1 MKQVICFEL
10 HKDMTYDELIWY
22 CQLANEHNVIRLK
35 RMYVHVEQPVYNR
48 IKELT
53 RVSNQVPQVLGVK
66 FINKTFNDKRNAT
79 RTRTDSTQ

>member
-1 MKQVICFEL
+1 METPCFEL
-10 HKDMTYDELIWY
+10 HKDMAYSELVWY
-22 CQLANEHNVIRLK
+22 CQLANEHNVVRLK
-35 RMYVHVEQPVYNR
+35 RMYVAVEQPVYNR

-66 FINKTFNDKRNAT
+66 FINKTFHDKRKAT

>member
-53 RVSNQVPQVLGVK
+53 RFNRQVPEVLGVK
-66 FINKTFNDKRNAT
+66 FINKTFNEKRKTA
-79 RTRTDSTQ
+79 RTGTDSTQ